1 MTKVKALNK
10 DGKITWCTAKV
21 PGHGNCNHVM
31 HQINGMTDDEFQKSV
46 DEYNEKLAKETAE
59 SCNNSSTYDKLVED
73 MLNDYSVYQA
83 VGGDEELF
91 RKAKYNIENNDD
103 EVLSA
108 NTREEL
114 DKKIYDF
121 YQDTIEDA
129 IIDKLD
135 NGEDC
140 EYGRVIEHAGGRD
153 VPDDYE
159 YKVSFKPSDVE
170 NILEDD
176 SIVSNMKLNITKADD
191 GKYYAVNIY

>member
-1 MTKVKALNK
+1 MTKVRALNK

-46 DEYNEKLAKETAE
+46 DEYNEKLAKETAK
-59 SCNNSSTYDKLVED
+59 SCNRASTYDRLVED

-91 RKAKYNIENNDD
+91 RKAKHNIENNDD

-114 DKKIYDF
+114 NKKIYDF

-140 EYGRVIEHAGGRD
+140 EYGRVIEHAGGRG

-159 YKVSFKPSDVE
+159 YKVSFKPGDVE

-191 GKYYAVNIY
+191 GKYYAVNVY